1 MAEGGEGEWGDGVPG
16 ADHGLSAHAAR
27 CPRYRPSPALLQP
40 AHQSTGNL
48 CRAPVAG
55 FISSSLRMLCAGV
68 SPPPGH
74 DWPIDGTSLAPM
86 LRAQGRLARPSRA
99 ALGWVTGHYSSQ
111 AMTGLPVS
119 SCDSG
124 ACPLTRYDHG
134 RITRSIRP
142 PVEQMAW
149 LDNHLKLYANRVS
162 AAAPF
167 ASSFEASPELLHRRL
182 PI

>member
-1 MAEGGEGEWGDGVPG
+1 
-16 ADHGLSAHAAR
+16 
-27 CPRYRPSPALLQP
+27 
-40 AHQSTGNL
+40 
-48 CRAPVAG
+48 
-55 FISSSLRMLCAGV
+55 
-68 SPPPGH
+68 
-74 DWPIDGTSLAPM
+74 M

-167 ASSFEASPELLHRRL
+167 ASSSFEASPELLHRRL
-182 PI
+182 PT

>member
-1 MAEGGEGEWGDGVPG
+1 
-16 ADHGLSAHAAR
+16 
-27 CPRYRPSPALLQP
+27 
-40 AHQSTGNL
+40 
-48 CRAPVAG
+48 
-55 FISSSLRMLCAGV
+55 MLCAGV

-149 LDNHLKLYANRVS
+149 LDNHLKLYANRTI
-162 AAAPF
+162 ANLTH
-167 ASSFEASPELLHRRL
+167 PEDPNGNRTAHPYSCEPPTAICPR
-182 PI
+182 